1 MAGKITDYPTTT
13 SLIDEDLFDLSKYD
27 GVSAYATNA
36 IKWEDILK
44 EIQIDLTF
52 NNLYNNDGTLAG
64 NRIVSMGVNDLTF
77 GSTGDTNLLKFETT
91 NDRIGIGTAAPTE
104 KLEVAGN
111 AKVNGTFKTQSASA
125 ISLNLY
131 KEGVGNNMIQLS
143 MQNDAAAEYQ
153 FAQVGG
159 SVIDDTAGSE
169 EGAFLVQLSNNGT
182 VDSLGVHK
190 FLINGLHQ
198 FPESINGG
206 IFRESNSGGFRWSLN
221 LRNSANAIEPYA
233 ALATEVIDN
242 TNGSED
248 GVLKFYARS
257 NGVNFNSSNHQA
269 ILTGTG
275 LGIGTTTPSE
285 KLEVAGKVLITQT
298 DGLQLNQLNGR
309 ITIGNTISSTTHF
322 LLRGTRPTLIDLGDA
337 TTSRFSV
344 GDNAQTIINY
354 TSATGTIFR
363 INRISE
369 NFAFTVRGDDGNVG
383 IGVGSAPSRKL
394 HVAGGLKLD
403 STTEALQVM
412 RMTTTQRDALTAA
425 TGDIVYNTTTSKHQ
439 GYNGSVWN
447 DLY

>member
-125 ISLNLY
+125 IPLNLY

-198 FPESINGG
+198 FPESINGY
-206 IFRESNSGGFRWSLN
+206 F
-221 LRNSANAIEPYA
+221 
-233 ALATEVIDN
+233 
-242 TNGSED
+242 
-248 GVLKFYARS
+248 
-257 NGVNFNSSNHQA
+257 
-269 ILTGTG
+269 
-275 LGIGTTTPSE
+275 
-285 KLEVAGKVLITQT
+285 
-298 DGLQLNQLNGR
+298 
-309 ITIGNTISSTTHF
+309 
-322 LLRGTRPTLIDLGDA
+322 
-337 TTSRFSV
+337 
-344 GDNAQTIINY
+344 
-354 TSATGTIFR
+354 
-363 INRISE
+363 
-369 NFAFTVRGDDGNVG
+369 
-383 IGVGSAPSRKL
+383 
-394 HVAGGLKLD
+394 
-403 STTEALQVM
+403 
-412 RMTTTQRDALTAA
+412 
-425 TGDIVYNTTTSKHQ
+425 
-439 GYNGSVWN
+439 
-447 DLY
+447 